1 MERNISSDAEVMKS
15 YSKADFEN
23 RMTLGQMML
32 NAPIPADELM
42 NNIALF
48 LDRRSLSRI
57 LFINELY
64 HKILNLHGSIVE
76 LGTRYGPNL
85 ALFTSLRGIYEPF
98 NHNRKVIAFDTF
110 EGFPKV
116 TEEDKNQ
123 KFDWKEHDYSVPENY
138 ELFLED
144 VLTLHESGAPLS
156 NIKKY
161 DLVKGD
167 ATITIKEYLKKRQET
182 IIALAFFD
190 FDIYKPTKECLEAI
204 IPHLTK
210 GAVIGFDEINVQ
222 EWPGETAALRDVLGT
237 NNFRILHSQYRANA
251 GYLIYE

>member
-1 MERNISSDAEVMKS
+1 MERNISSDADIMKS
-15 YSKADFEN
+15 YSKSDFEN
-23 RMTLGQMML
+23 RMTLGKMMF

-48 LDRRSLSRI
+48 LDRRILSRI

-64 HKILNLHGSIVE
+64 HKILNLHGSVVE

-123 KFDWKEHDYSVPENY
+123 KFDWKENDYAVPENY

-144 VLTLHESGAPLS
+144 VLTLQESGAPLS

-182 IIALAFFD
+182 IIALAYFD

-204 IPHLTK
+204 LPYLTK

-237 NNFRILHSQYRANA
+237 SNFRILHSQYRANA